1 MKRKQRHLVTL
12 LLTATTS
19 LALATTARDAGAYGL
34 PSEDTGVATT
44 VGWQQGSV
52 IRTFERSDAR
62 PYQLW
67 AGTSLSL
74 LTFGVAPEI
83 GIGQYLR
90 DGERFDLRLTSAFTT
105 PMTFVD
111 APTAGLG
118 AHFGLMSDFD
128 NKRLDVTL
136 GPRAEL
142 TAMFAGSEQGR
153 LEATLFSGIGIPIK
167 RHRLWLQL
175 ETGYAFGGASGALVA
190 RAALALEWRLK
201 KP

>member
-1 MKRKQRHLVTL
+1 MMKHASTGILTL
-12 LLTATTS
+12 ITLAILTT
-19 LALATTARDAGAYGL
+19 DAGAFGL
-34 PSEDTGVATT
+34 PTDESGVTTT

-52 IRTFERSDAR
+52 MRTFERHDER

-83 GIGQYLR
+83 GLGNYLR
-90 DGERFDLRLTSAFTT
+90 DGERYDLRLTSAFTL
-105 PMTFVD
+105 PMTFLD

-136 GPRAEL
+136 GPRAEFSAL
-142 TAMFAGSEQGR
+142 VAGGEQGR
-153 LEATLFSGIGIPIK
+153 LEATLFSGLGVPIR

-175 ETGYAFGGASGALVA
+175 ETGYAFSGASGALVA
-190 RAALALEWRLK
+190 RAALALEWRVK